1 MGYRD
6 FRDATGTAWSAWDVV
21 PQLVERRQGPRRAT
35 GTPAP
40 VPGFTGT
47 LGIHERR
54 MGLDRR
60 MIRSRR
66 AYLNDG
72 FARGWLCFESHA
84 EKRRLTPIP
93 SDWLRCRE
101 AQLVAYC
108 EQAARVGNSAREGRV
123 LQAVPDRGPAD
134 APDTPGTTG
143 HAERSG

>member
-21 PQLVERRQGPRRAT
+21 PQLVERRQGPRRTA
-35 GTPAP
+35 GTPAS
-40 VPGFTGT
+40 VPGFAGT
-47 LGIHERR
+47 LGVHERR
-54 MGLDRR
+54 TGVDRR

-93 SDWLRCRE
+93 NDWLRCRE

-108 EQAARVGNSAREGRV
+108 EQAARVRDSAREGRV
-123 LQAVPDRGPAD
+123 LQAVPTRRSAD
-134 APDTPGTTG
+134 AAGTPGTTG
-143 HAERSG
+143 TVERSG